1 MSPEPVGSLAEEAAK
16 LVSVLSSMQVGGH
29 SGADHGN
36 EHDPADEADE
46 AHEGHDPL
54 SPECRYC
61 PLCAIARTARSM
73 TPEVREHLASAAG
86 SLLLAV
92 RGFLEDAM
100 ASGGPSADRASGDA
114 DSDGDAAAGVEKI
127 DLAED

>member
-16 LVSVLSSMQVGGH
+16 LVSALSSLSSAPTSADEDADPGSQQTGERDSESDDGAQHDCGH
-29 SGADHGN
+29 
-36 EHDPADEADE
+36 HDPTAA
-46 AHEGHDPL
+46 
-54 SPECRYC
+54 ECRYC
-61 PLCAIARTARSM
+61 PLCALARAARSM

-92 RGFLEDAM
+92 RGLVEEAV
-100 ASGGPSADRASGDA
+100 AKAEPTGER
-114 DSDGDAAAGVEKI
+114 VEKI